1 MCPCVWRVFVFVCA
15 DLCNSLSACI
25 DSEDYMGGPFAV
37 TFAPDENI
45 ACAFIPILN
54 DAIYEG
60 DENFF
65 IDIVALSEV
74 LLTHGG
80 RVSVTIQDD
89 DTGDV

>member
-1 MCPCVWRVFVFVCA
+1 MYGVCLCVLTCA
-15 DLCNSLSACI
+15 ILYPPVDP
-25 DSEDYMGGPFAV
+25 EDYMGGPFAV

-45 ACAFIPILN
+45 TCAYISIIN

-65 IDIVALSEV
+65 VDIIAPLEV